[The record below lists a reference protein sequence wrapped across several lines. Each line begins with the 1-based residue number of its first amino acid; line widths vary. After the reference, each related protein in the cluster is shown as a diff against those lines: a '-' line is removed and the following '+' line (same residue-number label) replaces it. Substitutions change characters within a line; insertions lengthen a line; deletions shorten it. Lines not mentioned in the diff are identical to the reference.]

1 MSWFQSL
8 RDDFTLRPF
17 ESPQTPSDGAA
28 MASGPADSINQ
39 EPADV
44 QEDCSGKKKSK
55 FQTFKKFF
63 TRKKRKEP
71 STAGADAGLKASQSS
86 DNVSKTSDNNALTRS
101 EREKG
106 SGSKVSLGGKALSH
120 DSVFVSDS
128 SEANEALGASQDSIS
143 GKVKSLQLQLKQA
156 MKLSS
161 LKRTDDAG
169 AMSEDDGLPCSPP
182 ECSTPHSL
190 TKRSQMKSNNSL
202 LDSDDD
208 QLSCSAS
215 SRAVSPLV
223 VPGDFSQPASPFGCL
238 DSSGAKHKLGLRQK
252 ARNKRKPATRLE
264 WKTEGDSAVEETLT
278 DSVPGETASLEEQ
291 KQQTEDP
298 SGDQAKPKL
307 DREEDE
313 EEEYEERGHPPDPT
327 VSLLRDKEK
336 GEEGEDEPEA
346 EQDVSHGPD
355 TSCPAEPSLSED
367 EGSDDQAPPSSTP
380 GSRAESLD
388 TSRATPEPPAGPGE
402 YLSGPAG
409 DHRAERDSAS
419 AEEDEVQESWE
430 EESSFLQEVL
440 SSLKTPL
447 ESRSLDVEAKDVVLE
462 RKEDKRKK
470 EEVEKEESVE
480 IKEEPGVDGSVGYR
494 ASSYSVQSGQTSDG
508 EEEAAAPSLQEEVD
522 TLGEEENSRGEEAEE
537 EEEDLVLEQV
547 TQDAPRFL
555 QLEEEGQDDEPE
567 EDNLF
572 TGQALRQ
579 EREDRA
585 EEEEEEATKLGEEGS
600 GKPEEDDDDG
610 EVEEQVNDLV
620 EVEEPEQVM
629 EIIPDSQNEEIQST
643 SAFQEAGA
651 AAVLGEDDV
660 YNTED
665 TSDEVHDPGFTT
677 VQEGQGNLYQRE
689 DEREDG
695 EQEAGEEEAG
705 EDELTGD
712 VSEDEDKQE
721 DVAVENRTALHLEEE
736 GAEMLPQIQK
746 EQLTV
751 SPKPPLLRLSDP
763 PSIHSQEGASLP
775 SSKTPIMHVNLAS
788 PPSEGDAASFQLSS
802 TSAKDVMESLVPTDQ
817 GEAPVD
823 EEQTDA
829 VEDVEEKQPT
839 QGRFTIA
846 SAWQRSQDH
855 TSPPSSPA
863 CTSSPREEED
873 EATRDQAVKDE
884 PASSAPAEVESSPGR
899 AIDAEST
906 AGTPPSSSV
915 PAPDKPPSS
924 AYVLDK
930 PLSSTPTP
938 DKPSSSVLTLD
949 KPPSSAYVPDKP
961 PSSTP
966 TPDKLPSSVPT
977 PDKPPSSPP
986 TPDKPPS
993 STPTPDKLP
1002 SSVPT
1007 PDKPPSSTPV
1017 LDKPPSSVPTP
1028 DKPPSSVPTPD
1039 KPPSSVPTPDKPP
1052 SSTPVP
1058 DKLPSSPPT
1067 PDKLPSSPPTPDKLP
1082 SSPPT
1087 PDKLPSSPPTPYKPP
1102 SSAPVPYKP
1111 PSSAPV
1117 PYKPPSSV
1125 PAQDK
1130 PPNSPPTP
1138 YKPPSSAPVPYKP
1151 PNSVP
1156 TLDKPPS
1163 STPVSDKPP
1172 GLAAASTAESAVVVE
1187 GNPDNPFGIRLRKTS
1202 TLLHLSSEEET
1213 HEPSVESLTPPS
1225 GSKVDTPPPPPPVS
1239 SKPPVGQSGGSKPAL
1254 PKKPEVQGDAGG
1266 QTKRV
1271 SDAAGGRGASG
1282 ALHRPSWVSVAKQK
1296 QKIYKENS
1304 LEEISVKKEEPDR
1317 KSSLPS
1323 YVSSAASREQSNK
1336 TVESSSNVVQV
1347 EISKPPVS
1355 VEKEPRRTLP
1365 SPSPVPPQPSKSQPP
1380 PCPITP
1386 KPQLPSPT
1394 SRPSPQ
1400 PTPPQRS
1407 LSPPTPVPVA
1417 SKPLNYS
1424 PPSHLSKPAAPPKTP
1439 PVTSPPFSPKTPV
1452 DKAGSRAPALPGQ
1465 VSPQRALSPPV
1476 LPQDEPPW
1484 MALAK
1489 KKAKAW
1495 SEMPQIVQ

>member
-884 PASSAPAEVESSPGR
+884 PASSAPAEVESSP
-899 AIDAEST
+899 
-906 AGTPPSSSV
+906 
-915 PAPDKPPSS
+915 
-924 AYVLDK
+924 
-930 PLSSTPTP
+930 
-938 DKPSSSVLTLD
+938 
-949 KPPSSAYVPDKP
+949 
-961 PSSTP
+961 
-966 TPDKLPSSVPT
+966 
-977 PDKPPSSPP
+977 
-986 TPDKPPS
+986 
-993 STPTPDKLP
+993 
-1002 SSVPT
+1002 
-1007 PDKPPSSTPV
+1007 
-1017 LDKPPSSVPTP
+1017 
-1028 DKPPSSVPTPD
+1028 
-1039 KPPSSVPTPDKPP
+1039 
-1052 SSTPVP
+1052 
-1058 DKLPSSPPT
+1058 
-1067 PDKLPSSPPTPDKLP
+1067 
-1082 SSPPT
+1082 
-1087 PDKLPSSPPTPYKPP
+1087 
-1102 SSAPVPYKP
+1102 
-1111 PSSAPV
+1111 
-1117 PYKPPSSV
+1117 
-1125 PAQDK
+1125 
-1130 PPNSPPTP
+1130 
-1138 YKPPSSAPVPYKP
+1138 
-1151 PNSVP
+1151 
-1156 TLDKPPS
+1156 
-1163 STPVSDKPP
+1163 
-1172 GLAAASTAESAVVVE
+1172 ESAVVVE

>member
-884 PASSAPAEVESSPGR
+884 PASSAPAEVESSP
-899 AIDAEST
+899 
-906 AGTPPSSSV
+906 
-915 PAPDKPPSS
+915 
-924 AYVLDK
+924 
-930 PLSSTPTP
+930 
-938 DKPSSSVLTLD
+938 
-949 KPPSSAYVPDKP
+949 
-961 PSSTP
+961 
-966 TPDKLPSSVPT
+966 
-977 PDKPPSSPP
+977 
-986 TPDKPPS
+986 
-993 STPTPDKLP
+993 
-1002 SSVPT
+1002 
-1007 PDKPPSSTPV
+1007 
-1017 LDKPPSSVPTP
+1017 
-1028 DKPPSSVPTPD
+1028 
-1039 KPPSSVPTPDKPP
+1039 
-1052 SSTPVP
+1052 
-1058 DKLPSSPPT
+1058 
-1067 PDKLPSSPPTPDKLP
+1067 
-1082 SSPPT
+1082 
-1087 PDKLPSSPPTPYKPP
+1087 
-1102 SSAPVPYKP
+1102 
-1111 PSSAPV
+1111 
-1117 PYKPPSSV
+1117 
-1125 PAQDK
+1125 
-1130 PPNSPPTP
+1130 
-1138 YKPPSSAPVPYKP
+1138 
-1151 PNSVP
+1151 
-1156 TLDKPPS
+1156 
-1163 STPVSDKPP
+1163 
-1172 GLAAASTAESAVVVE
+1172 AESAVVVE